1 MNLFFKKQSNI
12 PKRRLAGSDVPASSS
27 SATFK
32 RNRTLTGIT
41 ANNESPRIHVHHLSI
56 RRRKLFGILLITIA
70 TIILLLVLISN
81 FTATVSV
88 SVSDMS
94 ISKTIDQKK
103 YQQTVQDY
111 LGMNPFGRFRFFLD
125 QTGLSKYVSSKLAEV
140 ENVVQKNTVGIGV
153 TNFNFTMRTP
163 VAGWKIDDKQY
174 YVDASGVPFE
184 QNYFMVPT
192 VQIVDNSGA
201 SLQTGEASVSKRF
214 LGFVGLVV
222 SLAKLNGYTVTQA
235 VLPPNTTRQLDIN
248 LEGISYFIKM
258 SIDRSAGEQV
268 EDISRAVQ
276 YFTSSGQT
284 PTYIDVRVSGKAF
297 YQMFLVD

>member
-12 PKRRLAGSDVPASSS
+12 PRRRLAGNDTPALSSS
-27 SATFK
+27 VIFK

-41 ANNESPRIHVHHLSI
+41 EKNESPRIHVHHLSI
-56 RRRKLFGILLITIA
+56 KRRKLFGILLITIA
-70 TIILLLVLISN
+70 AIIFLLILISN

-88 SVSDMS
+88 SVSDTS

-103 YQQTVQDY
+103 YQQVVQDY

-125 QTGLSKYVSSKLAEV
+125 QAGLSKYVSSKLAEV
-140 ENVVQKNTVGIGV
+140 ENVVQKNMVGIGV
-153 TNFNFTMRTP
+153 TNFNFKMRTP
-163 VAGWKIDDKQY
+163 VAGWKINNKQY
-174 YVDASGVPFE
+174 YVDANGVPFE
-184 QNYFMVPT
+184 QNYFTVPT

-201 SLQTGEASVSKRF
+201 SLQAGEASVSRRF

-222 SLAKLNGYTVTQA
+222 SLAKQSGYTVTQA

-258 SIDRSAGEQV
+258 SIDRSAGAQV